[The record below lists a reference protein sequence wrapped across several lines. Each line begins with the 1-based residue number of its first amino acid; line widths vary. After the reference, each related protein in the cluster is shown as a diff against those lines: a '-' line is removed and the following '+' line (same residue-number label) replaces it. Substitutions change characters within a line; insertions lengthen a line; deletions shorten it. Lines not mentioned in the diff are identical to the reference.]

1 VYYVYRQCAVALLAI
16 SKGYLVMANKNKTT
30 TTNPTAGMVAMPA
43 ATAANKGAAI
53 AWAKAQGLPSFSA
66 LVIGNGPK
74 PTNVPNPHTTAGKRK
89 AVLANNAMAGQTVAA
104 YYKAAQANVSGTIA
118 PNNPLMAAKA
128 GLITLYAPKQ

>member
-1 VYYVYRQCAVALLAI
+1 MVKQ
-16 SKGYLVMANKNKTT
+16 NKKPAKAAT

-43 ATAANKGAAI
+43 HLYANKYAAV

-74 PTNVPNPHTTAGKRK
+74 PTNVPNPGKMAGQRK
-89 AVLANNAMAGQTVAA
+89 AVLVNNAMAGQTVGA
-104 YYKAAQANVSGTIA
+104 YYKAAKAHTGNPGTIA
-118 PNNPLMAAKA
+118 PNNPCQAAKA

>member
-1 VYYVYRQCAVALLAI
+1 MRCALLAI
-16 SKGYLVMANKNKTT
+16 SKGYLVMAKSNKKPAKAATA
-30 TTNPTAGMVAMPA
+30 TNPTAGMVAMPA
-43 ATAANKGAAI
+43 DTAANRAAAV

-104 YYKAAQANVSGTIA
+104 YYKAAQANVSGTIS
-118 PNNPLMAAKA
+118 PNNPLMAVKA

>member
-1 VYYVYRQCAVALLAI
+1 MRCALLAI
-16 SKGYLVMANKNKTT
+16 SKGYLVMAKSNKKPAKAATA
-30 TTNPTAGMVAMPA
+30 TNPTAGMVAMPA
-43 ATAANKGAAI
+43 DTAANRAAAV

-74 PTNVPNPHTTAGKRK
+74 PTNVPNPHTQAGKRK

-104 YYKAAQANVSGTIA
+104 YYKAAQANVSGTIS
-118 PNNPLMAAKA
+118 PNNPLMAVKA